1 MLTHTHTGEGKS
13 HVKLQSDEYVSR
25 KRRKKKA
32 AEEITP
38 SLRMKGQEGM
48 KGGEVDGSAV
58 KSYFSSLREPWNQA
72 PAPGPPL
79 KPARRKDM

>member
-25 KRRKKKA
+25 KRRKKKKA

-48 KGGEVDGSAV
+48 EGGEWMEV
-58 KSYFSSLREPWNQA
+58 Q
-72 PAPGPPL
+72 
-79 KPARRKDM
+79 